1 MSGAAVDRLL
11 AILLVALLATGLL
24 TLRGGTPSSG
34 WLFVIHGLLGGA
46 LLATLVIKLAGSL
59 PRATVGRRWRR
70 LSLAVPLSLI
80 ALASVLGGFGWAAAG
95 RFVMVGPVSLLT
107 LHVLLGFA
115 LLPLLFVHL
124 WPRRWWLLR
133 PGSATPVALHRLISR
148 RSVLTAGALALV
160 SGAIWSTVQLVDR
173 LRTGM
178 RRFTGS
184 RWLPGGGIPPPTTF
198 FGEPVPSI
206 DPTAWRLTV
215 AGRVDRP
222 MTFGLADLA
231 ALGETDLAAVLDC
244 TGGWAIETSWSGVP
258 LSRLLDMAGPTPGAR
273 RVEIRSVT
281 GWGALL
287 PLDEARRAFLA
298 TGVAGGPLPLANG
311 APCRLVAP
319 DRRGLDWVK
328 WVDRIEVG

>member
-11 AILLVALLATGLL
+11 AALVAALGATGLL
-24 TLRGGTPSSG
+24 TLRAGTPQGG
-34 WLFVIHGLLGGA
+34 WLFVLHGLLGGA
-46 LLATLVIKLAGSL
+46 LLATLVVKLSGSL
-59 PRATVGRRWRR
+59 PKVMAARRWRG
-70 LSLAVPLSLI
+70 LSLAVPLSL
-80 ALASVLGGFGWAAAG
+80 LTVASVLGGFAWAAAG
-95 RFVMVGPVSLLT
+95 GFVMVGPVSLLT

-115 LLPLLFVHL
+115 ILPLLIVHL
-124 WPRRWWLLR
+124 WPRRWRLLR
-133 PGSATPVALHRLISR
+133 PVRATPLVLHRFISR
-148 RSVLTAGALALV
+148 RSLLTAGALALV
-160 SGAIWSTVQLVDR
+160 SGATWSTVQLIDG
-173 LRTGM
+173 LRAGR
-178 RRFTGS
+178 RRFTGA
-184 RWLPGGGIPPPTTF
+184 RWLPAGGIPPATTF

-215 AGRVDRP
+215 SGRVQRP
-222 MTFGLADLA
+222 MTYGLADLA

-244 TGGWAIETSWSGVP
+244 TGGWAMETSWSGVP
-258 LSRLLDMAGPTPGAR
+258 LSRLLDLAGPTPEAG

-319 DRRGLDWVK
+319 ERRGLDWVK
-328 WVDRIEVG
+328 WVEAIEVG